1 MKDLLLN
8 LLLLFMVL
16 LFFQLI
22 VVDRL
27 NSLFV
32 KYQKILIFI
41 LVSVAAILCM
51 LFSINIGG
59 QFIFDLRLIPV
70 LLGGLY
76 GGPKLSLLLFI
87 LVMGVRLPFGGIG
100 IVNTIIIMAMV
111 TFAAFMLSK
120 RYRKL
125 MLAEKLIMV
134 TSLSAVFSV
143 ISLLIPEVVLNFKI
157 DISFMLLFFITQTI
171 GTLMIAYTAEL
182 IIENYHLDTALM
194 KNEKMEVVSQL
205 AASISHEVRNP
216 MTVTRGFLQLLKD
229 PAIDEAKRAYYLETA
244 LEELDRAESIISDYL
259 TFAKPHLN
267 EMVKLSVQV
276 EVRKAIDLI
285 TPYANHYSVEV
296 IESLQEQLYIK
307 GDSAKFQQCLL
318 NLLKNGIEAMPD
330 GGILHIT
337 SNENEKNLILQIA
350 DTGLGMTPEQ
360 LKRLGEPYFS
370 TKEGKGTGLGM
381 MVVYRI
387 IESMD
392 GTIKAE
398 SKVNKGTQFTIR
410 LPLMT

>member
-1 MKDLLLN
+1 M
-8 LLLLFMVL
+8 
-16 LFFQLI
+16 
-22 VVDRL
+22 
-27 NSLFV
+27 
-32 KYQKILIFI
+32 
-41 LVSVAAILCM
+41 
-51 LFSINIGG
+51 
-59 QFIFDLRLIPV
+59 
-70 LLGGLY
+70 
-76 GGPKLSLLLFI
+76 
-87 LVMGVRLPFGGIG
+87 
-100 IVNTIIIMAMV
+100 
-111 TFAAFMLSK
+111 
-120 RYRKL
+120 
-125 MLAEKLIMV
+125 
-134 TSLSAVFSV
+134 
-143 ISLLIPEVVLNFKI
+143 LLI
-157 DISFMLLFFITQTI
+157 FITQTI
-171 GTLMIAYTAEL
+171 GTLIIAYTAEL

-229 PAIDEAKRAYYLETA
+229 PDIDEAKRTYYLETA

-267 EMVKLSVQV
+267 EMVKLSAK
-276 EVRKAIDLI
+276 EEIRKAIVLI

-296 IESLQEQLYIK
+296 IEKLRDHLYII

-318 NLLKNGIEAMPD
+318 NLLKNSVEAMSN

-337 SNENEKNLILQIA
+337 TNEKEKNLILQIA
-350 DTGLGMTPEQ
+350 DTESGMTPDQ

-370 TKEGKGTGLGM
+370 TKEGTGTGLGM

-392 GTIKAE
+392 GTIRAE

-410 LPLMT
+410 LPLIP